1 MLYDTIIIGTGP
13 AGISAALT
21 LKIHNKSLLLLGSK
35 NLSEKITKAEKI
47 TNYPGFPS
55 VTGERLN
62 AAFKAH
68 LEEMRIEITEKMATS
83 VISMGD
89 HYAVTAQTE
98 FYETKALIFATGV
111 TSAATVK
118 NEEKFLGKGLSYCA
132 TCDGGLYK
140 DQKIAV
146 VSTSPRFLHEV
157 KYLAELAETL
167 YFFPAYKV
175 PPDTVLSDSVK
186 IINSFPESAEG
197 DKRLSE
203 IVLKNGDRLEVNALF
218 CLRDCISP
226 GTLMPELEVRDGHI
240 VTDRSMKTNLKGCFA
255 CGDCTGRPYQY
266 VKAAGEGNIA
276 AHGVIE
282 YLAAFDTVSE

>member
-13 AGISAALT
+13 AGISAAVT

-47 TNYPGFPS
+47 SNYPGFPS
-55 VTGERLN
+55 VTGEQLC
-62 AAFKAH
+62 AAFKVH
-68 LEEMRIEITEKMATS
+68 LEEMHIEITEKMATS
-83 VISMGD
+83 VISMGN

-98 FYETKALIFATGV
+98 FYETKTVIIAAGV
-111 TSAATVK
+111 TAASTVE
-118 NEEKFLGKGLSYCA
+118 NEEQFLGKGVSYCA

-140 DQKIAV
+140 NQKMAV
-146 VSTSPRFLHEV
+146 ICTNPRFMHEV
-157 KYLAELAETL
+157 EYLAELAETL

-175 PPDTVLSDSVK
+175 PSELSVSDNVKISDS
-186 IINSFPESAEG
+186 FPVSAQG
-197 DKRLSE
+197 DNRLSE
-203 IVLKNGDRLEVNALF
+203 IVLKNGERLEVNALF

-226 GTLMPELEVRDGHI
+226 GTLLPGLEVRDGHI

-266 VKAAGEGNIA
+266 VKAAGEGNAA

-282 YLAAFDTVSE
+282 YLAACE

>member
-13 AGISAALT
+13 AGISAAIT
-21 LKIHNKSLLLLGSK
+21 LKLHNKSLLLLGSK

-47 TNYPGFPS
+47 SNYPGFPS
-55 VTGERLN
+55 VTGEQLN

-68 LEEMRIEITEKMATS
+68 LEEMQIEITEKMATS
-83 VISMGD
+83 VISMGG

-98 FYETKALIFATGV
+98 FYETKTVIIAAGV
-111 TSAATVK
+111 TAASTVE
-118 NEEKFLGKGLSYCA
+118 NEEKFLGKGVSYCA

-140 DQKIAV
+140 NQKMAV
-146 VSTSPRFLHEV
+146 ICTNPRFTHEV
-157 KYLAELAETL
+157 EYLADLAETL

-175 PPDTVLSDSVK
+175 PSDLSVSGNVK
-186 IINSFPESAEG
+186 ILNSFPVSAQG

-203 IVLKNGDRLEVNALF
+203 IVLKNGERLEVNALF

-226 GTLMPELEVRDGHI
+226 NPLLPELKMRDGHI

-255 CGDCTGRPYQY
+255 CGDCTGRP
-266 VKAAGEGNIA
+266 
-276 AHGVIE
+276 
-282 YLAAFDTVSE
+282 

>member
-13 AGISAALT
+13 AGISAAIT

-47 TNYPGFPS
+47 SNYPGFPS
-55 VTGERLN
+55 VTGEQLN

-68 LEEMRIEITEKMATS
+68 LEEMQIEITEKMATS
-83 VISMGD
+83 VISMGG

-98 FYETKALIFATGV
+98 FYETKTVIIAAGV
-111 TSAATVK
+111 TASSTVE
-118 NEEKFLGKGLSYCA
+118 NEEKFLGKGVSYCA

-140 DQKIAV
+140 NQKMAV
-146 VSTSPRFLHEV
+146 ICTNPRFMHEV
-157 KYLAELAETL
+157 EYLADLAETL

-175 PPDTVLSDSVK
+175 PSDLSVSDNVK
-186 IINSFPESAEG
+186 ILNSFPVSAQG

-203 IVLKNGDRLEVNALF
+203 IVLKNGERVEVNALF

-226 GTLMPELEVRDGHI
+226 NTLLPGLEVRDGHI

-266 VKAAGEGNIA
+266 VKAAGEGNAA

-282 YLAAFDTVSE
+282 YLAACE